1 MACERFPLGLRSR
14 PMLEKDVAECAEIV
28 AGHPIIGPRYGEMIK
43 YLRPAWL
50 RLLGSEAFVTAVF
63 EDSDGGRIKIW
74 GVGVSVFVDDDFMR
88 AVKTPP
94 LCWYGPE
101 VAKRIAE
108 GDSPVL
114 SDKQVRTANSGKGLN
129 ALAWEGC
136 LRQAFAKRPDAY
148 HLVMGS
154 FIELHR
160 GYRWNEVISPQVESG
175 ERLRWTTEAGGWLWN
190 PDEARYVKWTG
201 KDASHIAENPHII
214 GITRDLELDRFGTWV
229 GALFD
234 YHPPRMSFS
243 SCEQRLLR
251 ASLPGTTD
259 EELADELAISLAT
272 VKNMWR
278 SIYNR
283 AASCVPELFTD
294 DRQADLPISGRGK
307 EKRRRLLSYLRDHP
321 EELRPISRRRL
332 QSSS

>member
-1 MACERFPLGLRSR
+1 MQPR
-14 PMLEKDVAECAEIV
+14 DVAECAEIV
-28 AGHPIIGPRYGEMIK
+28 AAHPVIGPRYGERIK

-50 RLLGSEAFVTAVF
+50 RLLGSGALATAVF
-63 EDSDGGRIKIW
+63 EDSDGDRIRIW
-74 GVGVSVFVDDDFMR
+74 GVGVSVFVHDDLMR

-94 LCWYGPE
+94 LVWYGPE
-101 VAKRIAE
+101 LAKRIAE

-114 SDKQVRTANSGKGLN
+114 SDKEVRGANSGKGLN

-136 LRQAFAKRPDAY
+136 IRPAFAKRPDAY
-148 HLVMGS
+148 HLLMGT
-154 FIELHR
+154 FLDLHR
-160 GYRWNEVISPQVESG
+160 GYLWNEVISPQAESG
-175 ERLRWTTEAGGWLWN
+175 GRLRWTIEAGGWLWN

-214 GITRDLELDRFGTWV
+214 GITRDLELERFGTWV

-234 YHPPRMSFS
+234 YHPPRIGFS
-243 SCEQRLLR
+243 ACEQRLLL
-251 ASLPGTTD
+251 AALPGPTD
-259 EELADELAISLAT
+259 EQAADELAVSLAT

-283 AASCVPELFTD
+283 AAPCLPELFTD

-307 EKRRRLLSYLRDHP
+307 EKRRRLLTYLRDHP
-321 EELRPISRRRL
+321 EELRLISRRRL
-332 QSSS
+332 Q